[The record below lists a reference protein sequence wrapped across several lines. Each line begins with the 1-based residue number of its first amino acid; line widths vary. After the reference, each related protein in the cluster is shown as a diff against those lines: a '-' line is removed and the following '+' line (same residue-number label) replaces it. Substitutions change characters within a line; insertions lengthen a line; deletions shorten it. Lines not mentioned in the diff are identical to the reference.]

1 MLHKEKEMGKQ
12 KQSTEKQ
19 AAFIRSDGWVISAD
33 GMKRL
38 KECGHKGH
46 DRFMES
52 MKSQIGEWHRV
63 SKPLD
68 REAAEIVKSVK
79 GMVAR
84 AVFVSKAIV
93 NEAERRVKKESKNG

>member
-1 MLHKEKEMGKQ
+1 MEEMDRKKEAKERQ
-12 KQSTEKQ
+12 T
-19 AAFIRSDGWVISAD
+19 AFIRCDGWVISAE
-33 GMKRL
+33 GMQRL
-38 KECGHKGH
+38 TKAGHKGH

-52 MKSQIGEWHRV
+52 MKSQIGDWHRV

-68 REAAEIVKSVK
+68 RDAAEIVKSVK

-93 NEAERRVKKESKNG
+93 NEAERRAKKEGKQYG

>member
-1 MLHKEKEMGKQ
+1 MNKEKQ
-12 KQSTEKQ
+12 KKEKQ
-19 AAFIRSDGWVISAD
+19 TAFIRSDGWVISAD
-33 GMKRL
+33 GMERL
-38 KECGHKGH
+38 TKAGYKGH

-68 REAAEIVKSVK
+68 RDAAAIVKSVK

-93 NEAERRVKKESKNG
+93 NEAERRAKKEGSIHA